1 MKAIKQ
7 TQTRDILDA
16 YNREDIS
23 YSRMNE
29 MFNELADEYAIEFAN
44 WTHNLR
50 NECEKDSTE
59 CNKWKNI
66 SNKEL
71 LEIYKKEKGL

>member
-29 MFNELADEYAIEFAN
+29 MFNELADEYAIEVLEFY
-44 WTHNLR
+44 HNSLFMIAL
-50 NECEKDSTE
+50 KDGE
-59 CNKWKNI
+59 AKRILNYI
-66 SNKEL
+66 
-71 LEIYKKEKGL
+71 KKEKGL